1 MLGTGAA
8 KLLIAPAARARIGM
22 CLLAATMPVLTSAA
36 QDANTGWPS
45 YNRDFGSTRFVPL
58 AQITAR
64 NVKDLRE
71 LCEVDLGDPG
81 AVQPGPVVIDGT
93 LLVTTKH
100 TLVAVDAADCTVR
113 WRHVDEAEED
123 EIWPVN
129 RGVAYLDGK
138 IFRGTGDGRLIAVDM
153 ATGREIWRAK
163 IADPKIGEFLSGAPV
178 AWSGLVF
185 TGPSGGDWGIQGRIA
200 AYDAATGKQVWC
212 FHAIP
217 LPGEPGYE
225 TWHVPETAK
234 HGGGGTWSTFTLD
247 PVTGELFAPIANP
260 APAFRADYR
269 PGENLYTDSMV
280 VLDARTGALKWYYQ
294 LEGNEGFDY
303 DLGAAPMLYTDKQG
317 HKRVALGSKDGYLY
331 ILDRDTHRL
340 VSKTA
345 VTTIKQPSG
354 PPSPEGVFGCP
365 GTDGGVEWNGPAYDP
380 NTNLV
385 YVGTVDWCW
394 YFYSGEPKY
403 LPTLSYMGAGNTF
416 KPDSKRSGWVYALD
430 GGDGKVAWS
439 YHAGSP
445 VLSGVTPTAGGVVF
459 SGESSGNVLALD
471 ARSGALLHS
480 LSMRGSLGGGVVTYA
495 VGGTQ
500 YVATTAGNIS
510 RAGLSSA
517 GDARPRLIIMSLG
530 SKISPRQVVAYPAAE
545 ANRVSF
551 GTDQGKVTFN
561 VFCASCHGVEGKGG
575 GSAPA
580 LIDESKRKSI
590 EAIAQWIRDPAPPMP
605 KLAPPLMES
614 EVEAVARYVGQLSG
628 TSIR

>member
-1 MLGTGAA
+1 MAFFAAAMPFLTGAA
-8 KLLIAPAARARIGM
+8 HWDAKS
-22 CLLAATMPVLTSAA
+22 AT
-36 QDANTGWPS
+36 DWPS

-58 AQITAR
+58 EQITSR
-64 NVKDLRE
+64 NVRGLRE

-81 AVQPGPVVIDGT
+81 AVQPGPVVIGGT

-113 WRHVDEAEED
+113 WRHVYEAEED

-138 IFRGTGDGRLIAVDM
+138 VFRGTGDGRLVAVDM
-153 ATGREIWRAK
+153 TSGREIWRVK

-178 AWSGLVF
+178 AWNGLVF
-185 TGPSGGDWGIQGRIA
+185 TGPGGGDWGIQGRVA
-200 AYDAATGKQVWC
+200 AYDAATGKEVWR

-217 LPGEPGYE
+217 LPGEAGYE
-225 TWHVPETAK
+225 SWHVPETAK

-260 APAFRADYR
+260 APAYRADYR

-280 VLDARTGALKWYYQ
+280 VLDARSGALKWYYQ

-303 DLGAAPMLYTDKQG
+303 DLGAAPMLYADKRG
-317 HKRVALGSKDGYLY
+317 RKRIALGSKDGYLY

-345 VTTIKQPSG
+345 VTTIKRPPG
-354 PPSPEGVFGCP
+354 PPSPQGVFGCP

-380 NTNLV
+380 DTNLV

-403 LPTLSYMGAGNTF
+403 VPTLSYMGAGSVF
-416 KPDSKRSGWVYALD
+416 KADTKRSGWVYALD
-430 GGDGKVAWS
+430 GGSGKVAWS

-445 VLSGVTPTAGGVVF
+445 VLSGVTPTAGGIVF

-471 ARSGALLHS
+471 AHSGALLNS
-480 LSMRGSLGGGVVTYA
+480 LSMGGSLGGGVVTYA
-495 VGGTQ
+495 VRGTQ
-500 YVATTAGNIS
+500 YVATTAGNVS

-517 GDARPRLIIMSLG
+517 GDVRPRLIIMSVG
-530 SKISPRQVVAYPAAE
+530 TDTGAPPRHVVAYPAAE
-545 ANRVSF
+545 SGRVSF
-551 GTDQGKVTFN
+551 GTDQGKVTYN
-561 VFCASCHGVEGKGG
+561 VFCASCHGVGGRGG
-575 GSAPA
+575 GAAPP
-580 LIDESKRKSI
+580 LVDESSRKSV

-605 KLAPPLMES
+605 KLSPPLMQS
-614 EVEAVARYVGQLSG
+614 EVEAVARYVGQLRAS
-628 TSIR
+628 TQ